1 MRAQSASANAD
12 CRVLVTTII
21 TATGPVSRSTSSEP
35 AMGLTIMVV
44 PQLSLPKTAALG
56 FLTSSTQLNLLTECH
71 HVSEASVQDS
81 GYDSLAEFRK

>member
-1 MRAQSASANAD
+1 
-12 CRVLVTTII
+12 
-21 TATGPVSRSTSSEP
+21 
-35 AMGLTIMVV
+35 MGLTIMVV